1 MKSKLYALEN
11 WSKVLDAVKQGLLSL
26 LPQPALQPVINQSP
40 NSREELLRSR
50 RNDRN
55 DD

>member
-40 NSREELLRSR
+40 NREELLRSR